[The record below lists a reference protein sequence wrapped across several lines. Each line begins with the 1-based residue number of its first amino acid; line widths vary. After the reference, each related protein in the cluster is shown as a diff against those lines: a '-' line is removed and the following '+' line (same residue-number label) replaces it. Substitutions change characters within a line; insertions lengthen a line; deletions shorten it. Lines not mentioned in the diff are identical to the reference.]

1 MDWKE
6 NPYNGKK
13 VLVTGHTG
21 FKGAWLIKILSML
34 GARVKGYALTPETS
48 PNLYDVLKVE
58 EIATSVIGDLMDAKR
73 LSRKLQRL
81 NLIYLSSGGSAYCSF
96 VL

>member
-1 MDWKE
+1 M
-6 NPYNGKK
+6 KK

-73 LSRKLQRL
+73 LSREITTFEPDFIFHLVSPFTLKIL
-81 NLIYLSSGGSAYCSF
+81 YLHAA
-96 VL
+96 